1 MSRNYDV
8 IIIGAGIIGGCISF
22 EMAKKG
28 YKTLNVDKLSSAG
41 EGSTANSC
49 GIIRTHYS
57 TWDGAAIAYEASFYW
72 TDWEKYLGVMDE
84 SGLAKYINT
93 GCMVFKT
100 ERNKYLKNVCENL
113 TDLEIEWEELTPAQ
127 IQERMPLFEP
137 RKFWPPRRPE
147 DPKFLDEP
155 TEMIDGAIFTPLAG
169 YVTDPQLSCHNV
181 QRAAEAHGAEFRFN
195 TEVTDIRKEGNRVKG
210 ITLKSGEKIDAPV
223 VVNVAGPHSFIINR
237 MAGVEDDMN
246 IRTKAM
252 RQEVC
257 HVPSPEG
264 FDYEKDGCVASDGD
278 IGCYSRPEVGNHI
291 LIGSEDPDCDTLE
304 YVDPDDYNQEL
315 TEAQWKA
322 QVYRMAKRLPS
333 LPIPNQMQGIVDLYD
348 ASDDWIPI
356 YDKTKL
362 DGYYMAIGT
371 SGNQYKNAPVVGK
384 MMTELIA
391 RCEAGHD
398 HDADPIQYKMEITGR
413 TINLAFYSR
422 KREINPD
429 SSFSVIG

>member
-1 MSRNYDV
+1 MRTDYDA
-8 IIIGAGIIGGCISF
+8 IIIGAGIIGDCIGF

-57 TWDGAAIAYEASFYW
+57 TWDGAALAYEGSFYW
-72 TDWEKYLGVMDE
+72 NAWEKYLGVEDE

-93 GCMVFKT
+93 GCLVFKT
-100 ERNKYLKNVCENL
+100 ERNKYLKNVCHNL
-113 TDLEIEWEELTPAQ
+113 TDLEIEWEELTPDQ
-127 IQERMPLFEP
+127 IQEKMPLFDTH
-137 RKFWPPRRPE
+137 KFWPPRRPE
-147 DPKFLDEP
+147 DPKFWDEP
-155 TEMIDGAIFTPLAG
+155 TGMIDGAIFTPLAG
-169 YVTDPQLSCHNV
+169 YVTDPGLSCHNV

-195 TEVTDIRKEGNRVKG
+195 SAVTGVRTEGHRVKG
-210 ITLKSGEKIDAPV
+210 ITLSGGEAIDAPIV
-223 VVNVAGPHSFIINR
+223 INVAGPHSLIINR
-237 MAGVEDDMN
+237 MAGVEGDMN
-246 IRTKAM
+246 IKTKAM

-257 HVPSPEG
+257 HVPSPAG
-264 FDYEKDGCVASDGD
+264 FDYEKDGCIASDGD

-291 LIGSEDPDCDTLE
+291 LIGSEDPECDTLE
-304 YVDPDDYNQEL
+304 FVDPDNYNQEL
-315 TEAQWKA
+315 TEGQWKA
-322 QVYRMAKRLPS
+322 QVYRMAKRVPGLA
-333 LPIPNQMQGIVDLYD
+333 IPNQMQGIVDLYD

-356 YDKTKL
+356 YDKTML

-371 SGNQYKNAPVVGK
+371 SGNQYKNAPVIGK

-398 HDADPIQYKMEITGR
+398 HDADPIHYKMEITGR

-422 KREINPD
+422 KREINPE